1 MYVLLHCVWLSRFVL
16 YSLNQGIVGMVG
28 VRLWVW
34 FCLVYIV
41 LVVGMVVGMVVL
53 GIGWLVGQ
61 GRNNEWGGRRDL
73 TVNLS
78 PQLLIEHHD

>member
-1 MYVLLHCVWLSRFVL
+1 MVVLGIGWLWSH
-16 YSLNQGIVGMVG
+16 N
-28 VRLWVW
+28 
-34 FCLVYIV
+34 
-41 LVVGMVVGMVVL
+41 VGMVVL
-53 GIGWLVGQ
+53 GIGWLVGLEPGYRLVVQ

>member
-1 MYVLLHCVWLSRFVL
+1 M

-34 FCLVYIV
+34 LCSVYIV
-41 LVVGMVVGMVVL
+41 LVVGMVVL

-61 GRNNEWGGRRDL
+61 GRNNEWGGRRDP

>member
-1 MYVLLHCVWLSRFVL
+1 M
-16 YSLNQGIVGMVG
+16 
-28 VRLWVW
+28 
-34 FCLVYIV
+34 
-41 LVVGMVVGMVVL
+41 GMVVL

-61 GRNNEWGGRRDL
+61 GRNNEWGGRRDP